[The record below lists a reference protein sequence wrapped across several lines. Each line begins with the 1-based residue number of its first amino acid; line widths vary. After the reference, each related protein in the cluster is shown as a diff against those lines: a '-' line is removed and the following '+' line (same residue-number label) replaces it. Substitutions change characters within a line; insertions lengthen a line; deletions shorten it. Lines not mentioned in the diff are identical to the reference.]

1 MNYHVIR
8 SRRRTVSIEV
18 TRDGRVTVRAP
29 LRITP
34 REIDLFIRS
43 RSEWISRKLQC
54 AAELNAER
62 EPAFTDDEIAVMTA
76 QAKRI
81 IPDLVSN
88 TAKTMGL
95 TYGKVFIRHQRSRW
109 GSCSAKGNL
118 NFNCLLVRTPP
129 KVMEYVVIHE
139 LAHIRHMNHSEAF
152 WTEVER
158 YCPDYRQS
166 RSWLRGREGQGL
178 IYRLG

>member
-62 EPAFTDDEIAVMTA
+62 KPAFTESYFFSAIF
-76 QAKRI
+76 
-81 IPDLVSN
+81 L
-88 TAKTMGL
+88 
-95 TYGKVFIRHQRSRW
+95 
-109 GSCSAKGNL
+109 SAKQ
-118 NFNCLLVRTPP
+118 RDR
-129 KVMEYVVIHE
+129 KSVV
-139 LAHIRHMNHSEAF
+139 
-152 WTEVER
+152 
-158 YCPDYRQS
+158 
-166 RSWLRGREGQGL
+166 
-178 IYRLG
+178 

>member
-88 TAKTMGL
+88 TWNTAG
-95 TYGKVFIRHQRSRW
+95 
-109 GSCSAKGNL
+109 GN
-118 NFNCLLVRTPP
+118 
-129 KVMEYVVIHE
+129 
-139 LAHIRHMNHSEAF
+139 S
-152 WTEVER
+152 
-158 YCPDYRQS
+158 
-166 RSWLRGREGQGL
+166 
-178 IYRLG
+178 